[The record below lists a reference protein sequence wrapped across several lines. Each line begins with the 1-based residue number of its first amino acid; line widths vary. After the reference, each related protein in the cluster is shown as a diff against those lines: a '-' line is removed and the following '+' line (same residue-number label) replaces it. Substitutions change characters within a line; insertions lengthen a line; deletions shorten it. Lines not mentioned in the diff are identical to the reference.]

1 VTPATRYA
9 YDRTI
14 VRTNG
19 RIAIGRSF
27 RYHRE
32 MSITPIGEAP
42 ATGGRTKLYSDDAE
56 RARAWRARQKERQP
70 SGSSPVTSPQL
81 AAASLTVSLERLGD
95 LVRSHHEAVAAEVAR
110 VEEAIDVLSDP
121 EAVAEALESARAEA
135 ARQVAEA
142 EERAARERQA
152 RSAAEA
158 AEREATQAANGAWE
172 RAEALEVDVAAAKDE
187 AGSLRG
193 ARDVAA
199 RQHADE
205 VEALVSSHGAEL
217 AEARSRW
224 EEELALA
231 AAGRAKAEGA
241 AEQARAELA
250 RAQAAHDEAIGA
262 LRAESARAIE
272 HARAEVTEML
282 SARYSA
288 ELDSVTARAEGQLAK
303 QTAKAEGAAELASS
317 RAAEVERL
325 AAHIEELRT
334 ELARTRQSQGTGSA
348 PAVRKAAKQP
358 AQTPRQRR
366 QAKPS

>member
-1 VTPATRYA
+1 MH
-9 YDRTI
+9 
-14 VRTNG
+14 TNE

-42 ATGGRTKLYSDDAE
+42 ATGGRTKVYSDDAE

-110 VEEAIDVLSDP
+110 VEEAIGVLSDP

-172 RAEALEVDVAAAKDE
+172 RAEALEAELGSARDE

-193 ARDVAA
+193 ALDAA
-199 RQHADE
+199 TRQHAGE
-205 VEALVSSHGAEL
+205 VEALVLSHGAEL

-231 AAGRAKAEGA
+231 AAGRTKAEGA

-250 RAQAAHDEAIGA
+250 RVQAAHDEAIGA
-262 LRAESARAIE
+262 LRTESARTIE
-272 HARAEVTEML
+272 QARAEVTEML
-282 SARYSA
+282 SARYRA
-288 ELDSVTARAEGQLAK
+288 ELDSVKARAEGQLAK
-303 QTAKAEGAAELASS
+303 QTAKAEGAAELASA

-325 AAHIEELRT
+325 AAHVEELRT